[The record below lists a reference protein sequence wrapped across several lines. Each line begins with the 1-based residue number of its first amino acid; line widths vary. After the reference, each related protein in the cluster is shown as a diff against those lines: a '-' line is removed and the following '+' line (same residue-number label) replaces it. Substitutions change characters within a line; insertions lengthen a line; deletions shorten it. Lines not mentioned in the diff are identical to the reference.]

1 MIKETRKTMI
11 GGFVIGALTLVI
23 AAILIFGSGDFFK
36 KKERYVL
43 YFKDSIKGL
52 SVGAPVLFQ
61 GVQVGTV
68 TKISLVANADD
79 MSTRIPVVIELDPGQ
94 WEFEH
99 DKEIDRKAG
108 VSKLIEKGLRAS
120 MQMQS
125 LVTGKYLIQFDFH
138 PDEPAHL
145 FGTNLPY
152 EEIPTIQ
159 SGMDK
164 LAEII
169 ETLPLEEL
177 VQKLTSAISGFDN
190 IINSQEA
197 KQIIPVVH
205 QVVLDAQHLIRNLDR
220 HTEPLLMEIS
230 TTVNEYKKLA
240 ENVDKQV
247 GPLASDYRKLA
258 QDLQHQIDP
267 LVTEIRLTSQAARAA
282 AKMAELTLKSTKG
295 LMSNDSPVF
304 MELTKT
310 LKELSATARSI
321 RAWAN
326 YLERHPEALIKGKG
340 AYRR

>member
-1 MIKETRKTMI
+1 MIKETKKTMI

-43 YFKDSIKGL
+43 YFKDSVKGL

-68 TKISLVANADD
+68 TTISLVANADD
-79 MSTRIPVVIELDPGQ
+79 LSIRIPVVIESDPGQ
-94 WEFEH
+94 WEFEN
-99 DKEIDRKAG
+99 DKEIDRELG
-108 VSKLIEKGLRAS
+108 VSTLIEKGLRAS

-125 LVTGKYLIQFDFH
+125 LVTGKYLIEFDFY

-164 LAEII
+164 LTKILEN
-169 ETLPLEEL
+169 LPLEEL

-190 IINSQEA
+190 IVNSQEA
-197 KQIIPVVH
+197 KQIVPVVH
-205 QVVLDAQHLIRNLDR
+205 QVVLDAQHFIQTLDD
-220 HTEPLLMEIS
+220 HAQPLLMEIS
-230 TTVNEYKKLA
+230 TTATEYKKLA

-258 QDLQHQIDP
+258 QDLQHQIDA
-267 LVTEIRLTSQAARAA
+267 LVTEIRLTSQATRAGV
-282 AKMAELTLKSTKG
+282 KMAELTLKSAKG

-321 RAWAN
+321 RAWAD